1 MKNFYKKVKSGLTL
15 VELMI
20 VIAIIGILIVAF
32 SQFNMNANI
41 YQEKVTRLAENV
53 YDILRDTKNDMILG
67 RTSGNFDLVDFRI
80 VEITKSTIKVCLSN
94 NKDDPFDCTKIEKEF
109 SPKFDWDAKYQIKE
123 IKTYNQ
129 RVKDNK
135 YEINDSG
142 WTNVDDLKIKF
153 TNDVDGKAKAGN
165 SEDIKSY
172 LIVLEYNGFKRYV
185 FGDVLT
191 GNAFLHT
198 KVEKLTNP

>member
-67 RTSGNFDLVDFRI
+67 RTSGSFELADSRI
-80 VEITKSTIKVCLSN
+80 VEITTNGIRVCLPDSTN
-94 NKDDPFDCTKIEKEF
+94 SFDCHKTEKEF
-109 SPKFDWDAKYQIKE
+109 SPTFDWDSKYKIEKIRISDKRIQ
-123 IKTYNQ
+123 
-129 RVKDNK
+129 DNK
-135 YEINDSG
+135 YEIIDSG
-142 WTNVDDLKIKF
+142 WTDVNNLKIKF
-153 TNDVDGKAKAGN
+153 TNDVDGKAKSDSN
-165 SEDIKSY
+165 EDIKSY

-198 KVEKLTNP
+198 KVENPINP